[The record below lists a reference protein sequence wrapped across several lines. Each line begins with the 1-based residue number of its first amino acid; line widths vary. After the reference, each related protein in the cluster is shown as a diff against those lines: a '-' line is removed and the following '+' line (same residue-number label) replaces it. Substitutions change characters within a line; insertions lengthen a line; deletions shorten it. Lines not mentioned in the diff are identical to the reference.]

1 MTLLAVARQGLLS
14 LGFFMQEYWGGLLFS
29 PPRDLPDPGVESM
42 FPVLPASQADSL
54 PAKPSGKP

>member
-1 MTLLAVARQGLLS
+1 
-14 LGFFMQEYWGGLLFS
+14 MQEYWGGLLFS

-42 FPVLPASQADSL
+42 SPVLPASQADSL